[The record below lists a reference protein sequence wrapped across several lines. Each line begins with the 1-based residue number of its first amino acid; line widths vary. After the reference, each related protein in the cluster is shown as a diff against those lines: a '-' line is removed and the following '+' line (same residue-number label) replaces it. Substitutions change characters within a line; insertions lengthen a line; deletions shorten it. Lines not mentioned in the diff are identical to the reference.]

1 MVPLTALQR
10 TFNMQYNGENATC
23 FTVDLYNKQYLVT
36 ARHALPDVG
45 KYTTI
50 QLQHDGQWKDLDCRV
65 VGSAPGD
72 IDISVLAPPRALSPS
87 LPFEPT
93 AKHLQLGQDTFF
105 LGFPYGLQA
114 EVGDENA
121 YFPLPLVKK
130 ACVSM
135 LSQRQNDTHYFLL
148 DGHNNPGFSG
158 GPVIYT
164 PPGND
169 DIVCVAGVVAGF
181 TYAWDRVF
189 LGGKETE
196 MSIRYNTGIIT
207 AYSIDYA
214 LKVIRSN
221 PIGASLND

>member
-1 MVPLTALQR
+1 MYKRQ
-10 TFNMQYNGENATC
+10 
-23 FTVDLYNKQYLVT
+23 
-36 ARHALPDVG
+36 
-45 KYTTI
+45 
-50 QLQHDGQWKDLDCRV
+50 
-65 VGSAPGD
+65 APGD
-72 IDISVLAPPRALSPS
+72 VDISVLAPPHAISPS

-93 AKHLQLGQDTFF
+93 TKHIQLGQDTFF

-114 EVGDENA
+114 EVGDVNA

-135 LSQRQNDTHYFLL
+135 LSLGPEETQHLLL

-158 GPVIYT
+158 GPVIYS
-164 PPGND
+164 PPGNSD
-169 DIVCVAGVVAGF
+169 SVCVAGVVAGF

-189 LGGKETE
+189 LRGQETE

-214 LKVIRSN
+214 LELIRTN
-221 PIGASLND
+221 PIGASL